1 MTGLDIRPLT
11 GADDIEAELDL
22 RRRAFG
28 PISTAERPDWV
39 TAVQASIRAG
49 ALIGVFDGKRL
60 VASARY
66 HPMRQWWRG
75 RCLPMAG
82 VAGVKVAPELRGRGT
97 GKAMMAALLA
107 EISHRGYPVS
117 VLYPSTVPLYRS
129 MGWELAGGRYETYLP
144 ARSLAQLAPA
154 DPLLSADAQRPAAA
168 GGPGTGSRPA
178 AGSLRR
184 AEPGDEA
191 AVVKVIGEVHAALR
205 QCGPSTR
212 DPADL
217 DGWLADDDNFAYL
230 ADDGFVSYQ
239 WSRRH
244 REIDVRWLVAGS
256 AATARALLQIL
267 ASHGSM
273 ADRIRTCLGPDDPAT
288 WLTWEADAAL
298 RLRGRWMLRLVNAPA
313 AIAGRGFPA
322 GGAVSV
328 PVELADRQL
337 PANAGRWQLT
347 IGGGTGVLDRAG
359 EPAARPDNV
368 LRLSARGL
376 AALYAGIP
384 LSTLRMAGLAA
395 GPAAN
400 DDALD
405 GAFACN
411 AFMIDN
417 F

>member
-1 MTGLDIRPLT
+1 VTGIDIRPLT
-11 GADDIEAELDL
+11 EADDIEAELDL

-28 PISTAERPDWV
+28 PISAAERPDWV
-39 TAVQASIRAG
+39 AAVQASIRAG

-75 RCLPMAG
+75 RSLAMAG

-97 GKAMMAALLA
+97 GKAMMTALLT

-144 ARSLAQLAPA
+144 ARSLGQLAPA
-154 DPLLSADAQRPAAA
+154 DPLLGSDGELSAAA
-168 GGPGTGSRPA
+168 GGSGPASSLPPGN
-178 AGSLRR
+178 LRR
-184 AEPGDEA
+184 AEPGDEP
-191 AVVKVIGEVHAALR
+191 AVVKVIGEVHAALQ

-212 DPADL
+212 DPAEL
-217 DGWLADDDNFAYL
+217 DGWFADEDHFAYV
-230 ADDGFVSYQ
+230 ADDGFLSYQ
-239 WSRRH
+239 WSRGH

-256 AATARALLQIL
+256 AATARGLWQIL

-273 ADRIRTCLGPDDPAT
+273 ADRIRTCLAPDDPVS
-288 WLTWEADAAL
+288 WLTREADAAL
-298 RLRGRWMLRLVNAPA
+298 RLRGRWMLRLVDAPA

-322 GGAVSV
+322 GSALSV
-328 PVELADRQL
+328 PLELADRQL

-347 IGGGTGVLDRAG
+347 IAGGTGALDPAG
-359 EPAARPDNV
+359 EPAAQPDNV

-384 LSTLRMAGLAA
+384 LATLRLAGLAA
-395 GPAAN
+395 GGAAN

-405 GAFACN
+405 GAFACT